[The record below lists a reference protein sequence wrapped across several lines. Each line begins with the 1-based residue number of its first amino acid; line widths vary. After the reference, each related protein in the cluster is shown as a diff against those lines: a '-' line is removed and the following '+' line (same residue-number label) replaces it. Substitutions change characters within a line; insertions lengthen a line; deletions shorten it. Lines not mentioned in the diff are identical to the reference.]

1 MLSVVREPRVRVD
14 VLRDEADD
22 RASLYDATLRGL
34 RAEVKELPA
43 VWLYDE
49 HGSRLYE
56 EITRLPEYY
65 LPRRE
70 AEILRDRAAVIA
82 KRTQA
87 RVLVELGAGTAK
99 NSRLLLDAFA
109 AEGTLERFVPL
120 DVSEQTLRASAQAIA
135 AAYPRVFVH
144 AIVGDFERHLGALPR
159 DGRRLIAFL
168 GSTIGNLYPEQR
180 ARFLGTL
187 ASMLAGDEAFLVGL
201 DLVKDATRLE
211 AAYNDSRG
219 VTETFVR
226 NALAG
231 LNRELGARFDQR
243 RFAYE
248 ARWDPEHEWMDIG
261 LRALQAHTVSI
272 PRLELD
278 VAFEEGEPL
287 RVEISSKFRREQF
300 EREAA
305 RARLRVDSWWTDP
318 AGDFAVALV
327 FRDASTVI
335 PFAEIPEGGKE
346 ASGEVQRALK
356 RFSRRT
362 QFSNPRTRD
371 KEAGR
376 TSA

>member
-1 MLSVVREPRVRVD
+1 MLSAVTEPRVRVD
-14 VLRDEADD
+14 VLGDEADD
-22 RASLYDATLRGL
+22 RASLHDATFRGL
-34 RAEVKELPA
+34 HAELKELPA

-49 HGSRLYE
+49 RGSRLYE

-65 LPRRE
+65 LPGRE

-87 RVLVELGAGTAK
+87 RALVELGAGTAK
-99 NSRLLLDAFA
+99 NSRLLLDALS

-120 DVSEQTLRASAQAIA
+120 DVSERVLRTSAQAIA

-180 ARFLGTL
+180 ETFLGTL
-187 ASMLAGDEAFLVGL
+187 ASLLGRDEAFLVGV
-201 DLVKDATRLE
+201 DLVKDVARLE

-226 NALAG
+226 NVLTG
-231 LNRELGARFDQR
+231 VNRELGATFDQR
-243 RFAYE
+243 RFDYE

-261 LRALQAHTVSI
+261 LRARQAHSVSI

-278 VAFEEGEPL
+278 VAFEERERL

-305 RARLRVDSWWTDP
+305 RARLRVESWWTDP
-318 AGDFAVALV
+318 AGDFALALV
-327 FRDASTVI
+327 FRDASD
-335 PFAEIPEGGKE
+335 G
-346 ASGEVQRALK
+346 SGL
-356 RFSRRT
+356 FPNST
-362 QFSNPRTRD
+362 
-371 KEAGR
+371 
-376 TSA
+376 

>member
-1 MLSVVREPRVRVD
+1 MLSAVTEPRVRVD

-22 RASLYDATLRGL
+22 RASLHDATFRGL
-34 RAEVKELPA
+34 HAELKELPA

-49 HGSRLYE
+49 RGSRLYE

-87 RVLVELGAGTAK
+87 RALVELGAGTAK
-99 NSRLLLDAFA
+99 NSRLLLDALA

-120 DVSEQTLRASAQAIA
+120 DVSEQILRASAQAIA

-180 ARFLGTL
+180 ETFLGTL
-187 ASMLAGDEAFLVGL
+187 ASLLGRDEAFLVGV
-201 DLVKDATRLE
+201 DLVKDVARLE

-226 NALAG
+226 NVLTG
-231 LNRELGARFDQR
+231 VNRALGATFDQR
-243 RFAYE
+243 RFDYE

-261 LRALQAHTVSI
+261 LRARQAHSVSI

-278 VAFEEGEPL
+278 LAFEEGERL

-300 EREAA
+300 ELEAA
-305 RARLRVDSWWTDP
+305 RARLRVESWWTDA
-318 AGDFAVALV
+318 AGDFALALV
-327 FRDASTVI
+327 FRDTSDGSGLFPNST
-335 PFAEIPEGGKE
+335 
-346 ASGEVQRALK
+346 
-356 RFSRRT
+356 
-362 QFSNPRTRD
+362 
-371 KEAGR
+371 
-376 TSA
+376 

>member
-1 MLSVVREPRVRVD
+1 MLSAVTEPRVRVD

-22 RASLYDATLRGL
+22 RASLHDATFRGL
-34 RAEVKELPA
+34 HAALKELPP

-49 HGSRLYE
+49 RGSRLYE

-87 RVLVELGAGTAK
+87 RALVELGAGTAK
-99 NSRLLLDAFA
+99 NSRLLLDALA

-159 DGRRLIAFL
+159 DPHRLIAFL
-168 GSTIGNLYPEQR
+168 GSTIGNLYPER
-180 ARFLGTL
+180 REAFLGTL
-187 ASMLAGDEAFLVGL
+187 ASLLGRDEAFLVGV
-201 DLVKDATRLE
+201 DLVKEVARLE
-211 AAYNDSRG
+211 SAYNDSRG

-226 NALAG
+226 NALTG
-231 LNRELGARFDQR
+231 VNRELGATFDQR
-243 RFAYE
+243 RFDYE

-261 LRALQAHTVSI
+261 LRARQAHSVSI

-278 VAFEEGEPL
+278 LAFEEGERL
-287 RVEISSKFRREQF
+287 RVEISSKFHRELF

-305 RARLRVDSWWTDP
+305 RARLRVESWWTDP
-318 AGDFAVALV
+318 AGDFAMALV
-327 FRDASTVI
+327 F
-335 PFAEIPEGGKE
+335 
-346 ASGEVQRALK
+346 QR
-356 RFSRRT
+356 SH
-362 QFSNPRTRD
+362 
-371 KEAGR
+371 
-376 TSA
+376 